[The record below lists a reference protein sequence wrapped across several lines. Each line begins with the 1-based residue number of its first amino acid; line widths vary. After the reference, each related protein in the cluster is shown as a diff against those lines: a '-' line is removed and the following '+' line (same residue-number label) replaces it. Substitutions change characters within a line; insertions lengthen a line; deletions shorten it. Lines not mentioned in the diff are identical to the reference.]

1 MDYFVF
7 RLKKGDDL
15 REKIM
20 EFADDNDIQS
30 GAIVSAVGSVSEIR
44 IRKADGVNEYF
55 EVRDYEIISLSGTI
69 SKDGPHFHIGLSDE
83 YLNTIGGHL
92 LVGTKVKTTAEIV
105 LMKFDKYT
113 LSRKYDETSGYNELE
128 VVLNERL

>member
-15 REKIM
+15 RLKIM
-20 EFADDNDIQS
+20 EFAAENGISS
-30 GAIVSAVGSVSEIR
+30 GAIISAVGSVSEVR

-69 SKDGPHFHIGLSDE
+69 SQDGPHFHIGLSDV

-92 LVGTKVKTTAEIV
+92 LSGTKVKTTAEIV
-105 LMKFDKYT
+105 IMKFDKYS
-113 LSRKYDETSGYNELE
+113 LSRKFDESSGYHELE
-128 VVLNERL
+128 VTLNE